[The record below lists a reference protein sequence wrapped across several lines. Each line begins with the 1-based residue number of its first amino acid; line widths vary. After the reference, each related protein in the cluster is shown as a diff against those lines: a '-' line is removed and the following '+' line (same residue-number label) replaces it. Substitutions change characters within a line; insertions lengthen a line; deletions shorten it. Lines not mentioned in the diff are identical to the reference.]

1 MSTKVTVTALPPCD
15 LHNGAHSA
23 QYDIKLP
30 TYGTWANVCEAGYRQ
45 FGSPELG
52 TGLGQRLVLT
62 RPKLA
67 TFEEA
72 LDALRHFVQDLGNYT
87 EGSPAQ
93 RQQVEIWWPLFK
105 REFEAHGLKFDQ

>member
-1 MSTKVTVTALPPCD
+1 MQAGASPIEASPLVELE
-15 LHNGAHSA
+15 LH
-23 QYDIKLP
+23 P
-30 TYGTWANVCEAGYRQ
+30 
-45 FGSPELG
+45 
-52 TGLGQRLVLT
+52 LGQRLVLT

-105 REFEAHGLKFDQ
+105 REFEAAAKDKEKKKTFVDRIVALVTPDKKKK